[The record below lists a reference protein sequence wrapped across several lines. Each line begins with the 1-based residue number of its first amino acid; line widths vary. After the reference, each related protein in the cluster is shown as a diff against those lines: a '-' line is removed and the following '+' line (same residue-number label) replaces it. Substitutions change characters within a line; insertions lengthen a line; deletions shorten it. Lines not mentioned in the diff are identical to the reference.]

1 MIGGLKATLHSRC
14 PVWLLKPLLLT
25 HLTTLTDPNT
35 GEEAKQR
42 AKAKLEEHGVEV
54 V

>member
-1 MIGGLKATLHSRC
+1 MGISYFYQNT
-14 PVWLLKPLLLT
+14 VLT
-25 HLTTLTDPNT
+25 YLASLADPNT

-54 V
+54 TE